1 MSRVAN
7 SGYLEQKVYN
17 EIKEMIISGELQP
30 GELIIQDQMARRI
43 GVSRTPL
50 RRAFTE
56 LERDYLLETT
66 SQGLTVKRFSADFI
80 LSVWEV
86 RAVLEGLACR
96 LSARLIDKP
105 TIAYLRSLFTISY
118 EKWRSEDDLNAYRQ
132 ADIQFH
138 TKLVGIAGNPIL
150 QRNFGDTHVL
160 TIAFSKGILRSPS
173 ETFPEHMD
181 ILDALENN
189 DEYKAEQCMLEHIRK
204 TIPYISSSL
213 KLATSKDTMR

>member
-30 GELIIQDQMARRI
+30 GEPIIQDQMAKRI

-56 LERDYLLETT
+56 LERDYLLETI
-66 SQGLTVKRFSADFI
+66 SQGLTVRRFSAEFI

-86 RAVLEGLACR
+86 RAVLEGLACK
-96 LSARLIDKP
+96 LSARLIDEP
-105 TIAYLRSLFTISY
+105 TIAYFRSLFTISY
-118 EKWRSEDDLNAYRQ
+118 EKWKNENDLKSYRQ

-138 TKLVGIAGNPIL
+138 TKLVEIAGNPIL

-160 TIAFSKGILRSPS
+160 TIAFSKGLLRSPS
-173 ETFPEHMD
+173 ETFYEHME
-181 ILDALENN
+181 ILNALEKK
-189 DEYKAEQCMLEHIRK
+189 DEYKSEHLMLEHLRK

-213 KLATSKDTMR
+213 